1 MSNHDDQRPDYEI
14 LFERQ
19 QEVHACLIEKI
30 IEMRDVY
37 PERVQFF
44 SADHMRDPRDGTFVG
59 TISVLTS
66 GDRAHKFWFSDDDV
80 EVLAAELKWMIE
92 KKADFVE

>member
-1 MSNHDDQRPDYEI
+1 MDDEPNYEI

-30 IEMRDVY
+30 IDMRDVS
-37 PERVQFF
+37 PERVLFF
-44 SADHMRDPRDGTFVG
+44 STDHMRNPRDGTFVG
-59 TISVLTS
+59 TISILTS
-66 GDRAHKFWFSDDDV
+66 GDKAHKFWFSDDDV
-80 EVLAAELKWMIE
+80 DVLAAELKWLLE